1 MKLEFNK
8 FDINSFNTTED
19 FDSECVFV
27 LEDYTFIQGGII
39 CHEGI
44 ISMYYY
50 DLICQEKYDCC
61 DVNLPEPKFYMF
73 TEDDSN
79 EEN

>member
-27 LEDYTFIQGGII
+27 LEDGRFIQGQIFCYDGVV
-39 CHEGI
+39 
-44 ISMYYY
+44 STLYK
-50 DLICQEKYDCC
+50 DLICDESYEPC
-61 DVNLPEPKFYMF
+61 DVSLLEPKYYMF
-73 TEDDSN
+73 TECGND